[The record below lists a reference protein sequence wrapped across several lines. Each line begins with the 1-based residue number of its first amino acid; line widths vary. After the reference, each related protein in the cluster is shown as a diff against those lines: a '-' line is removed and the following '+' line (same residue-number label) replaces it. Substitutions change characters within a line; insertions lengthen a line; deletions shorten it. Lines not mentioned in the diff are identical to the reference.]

1 MKMDGRE
8 QQFIIIGEN
17 IHTTRVVLRNGKL
30 VAAAPD
36 GSEAVRYTA
45 TNGEI
50 RYLVI
55 PDDVKRTQDY
65 DEGRVKHIKIAV
77 RAAMA
82 GQEPAAG
89 EGIEYIR
96 ALVERQVK
104 AGADF
109 LDLNVDEIS
118 LRPEEQKEAIR
129 WLVRMVEAMS
139 PVPLSVDSSNME
151 IIQAGLEACEGRA
164 GRPLLNSASLE
175 RMEALDV
182 AKSRN
187 APVIV
192 TAAGQKGMP
201 EDDEQRV
208 ANASRMVDGALA
220 KGIALRDI
228 FVDALVFPISV
239 DSRFG
244 NHCLDAIRRL
254 RQKYGPEI
262 HITGG
267 LSNVSF
273 GLPCRRLIN
282 DVWLN
287 LAVAAGADSGI
298 IDPVATDVRR
308 ILSIH
313 TPNPYYVVAE
323 DVLLGRDRNCKNFLR
338 AYRKGEIQ
346 AATAG

>member
-1 MKMDGRE
+1 MQLENRE

-17 IHTTRVVLRNGKL
+17 IHTTRVVLRKGKL
-30 VAAAPD
+30 VTTAPD

-45 TNGEI
+45 ADGTT

-55 PDDVKRTQDY
+55 PDYIKRTKDY
-65 DEGRVKHIKIAV
+65 DEGSVKHIKIAV
-77 RAAMA
+77 LDAMA
-82 GQEPAAG
+82 GKEPAAA
-89 EGIEYIR
+89 EGMEYIR
-96 ALVERQVK
+96 ALVHRQLK

-118 LRPEEQKEAIR
+118 LRPEDQKEAIR
-129 WLVRMVEAMS
+129 WLVRTVEAMS

-151 IIQAGLEACEGRA
+151 IIEVGLNACEGRA

-175 RMEALDV
+175 RLEALEF
-182 AKSRN
+182 AKSKN
-187 APVIV
+187 LSVIV

-208 ANASRMVDGALA
+208 VNASRMVDAA
-220 KGIALRDI
+220 VANGIALRDV
-228 FVDALVFPISV
+228 FVDPLVFPIAV

-244 NHCLDAIRRL
+244 NHCLEAIRRI
-254 RQKYGPEI
+254 REKYGPEI

-273 GLPCRRLIN
+273 GLPCRRLLN
-282 DVWLN
+282 DAWIN

-298 IDPVATDVRR
+298 VDPVATDVRR
-308 ILSIH
+308 IMSI
-313 TPNPYYVVAE
+313 
-323 DVLLGRDRNCKNFLR
+323 
-338 AYRKGEIQ
+338 
-346 AATAG
+346 